1 MNNRRS
7 IKPPITAIP
16 KGEVVATFNE
26 YADALAYVEKLVEN
40 EFPVGSIAIV
50 GKNLRTVERI
60 RTKINQW
67 RIALSGAISGSWI
80 GLVWGIVVSDPT
92 VGFSGQTLAQ
102 PILVGA
108 GLGMLFNVVRFSLA
122 KNKRSF
128 ASQSMVI
135 ASEYQVQVP
144 EELVSQANEA
154 SSKPAKLD

>member
-1 MNNRRS
+1 MNSRRS
-7 IKPPITAIP
+7 IKPALTGIP
-16 KGEVVATFNE
+16 QGEVVATFNE
-26 YADALAYVEKLVEN
+26 YTEALAYVEKLVQN

-80 GLVWGIVVSDPT
+80 GLVWGILTADPNLGVSA
-92 VGFSGQTLAQ
+92 QTLAQ

-108 GLGMLFNVVRFSLA
+108 GIGMLFNVVRFSLMR
-122 KNKRSF
+122 NKRSF

-144 EELVSQANEA
+144 EDLVSQANA
-154 SSKPAKLD
+154 AASKPIEQ

>member
-1 MNNRRS
+1 MNTRRS
-7 IKPPITAIP
+7 IRPNLAGVPQ
-16 KGEVVATFNE
+16 GEVVATFTE
-26 YADALAYVEKLVEN
+26 YAEALAYVEKLVEN

-92 VGFSGQTLAQ
+92 VGFSAQSLAQ

-108 GLGMLFNVVRFSLA
+108 GIGMLFNVVRFSLSR
-122 KNKRSF
+122 NKRNF
-128 ASQSMVI
+128 ASQSMVV

-144 EELVSQANEA
+144 EDLVSQANA
-154 SSKPAKLD
+154 AATKPVEKN